1 MAYQSFIVGHAN
13 YTAAATT
20 SDHPLWTAPYP
31 CVLKGVVLNVIT
43 DFSGG
48 SVASCTLMVGKGG
61 AENNMLAAT
70 NVFTGASNGYANATL
85 GTGATA
91 LQVFFNTGDVLD
103 TRCTTTTDDCV
114 NLTAGAAQILVDIEA
129 VPPAQAA

>member
-1 MAYQSFIVGHAN
+1 MAYLSVIKTHAD

-20 SDHPLWTAPYP
+20 SDSPLWTAPYD
-31 CVLKGVVLNVIT
+31 CVISGVILNLVT

-48 SVASCTLMVGKGG
+48 SVSACTLSVGKNG
-61 AENNMLAAT
+61 AETGLLAAT

-91 LQVFFNTGDVLD
+91 LCVFFKKGDVLD
-103 TRCTTTTDDCV
+103 TRVTTTTDNAV
-114 NLTAGAAQILVDIEA
+114 NLDAGAAQILFNVEP
-129 VPPAQAA
+129 VQPAQA

>member
-1 MAYQSFIVGHAN
+1 MAYHSFNVGHAN

-20 SDHPLWTAPYP
+20 SDSPLWTAPYP
-31 CVLKGVVLNVIT
+31 CVLRGVVLNLVT

-48 SVASCTLMVGKGG
+48 SVSACTLSVGKSG
-61 AENNMLAAT
+61 AETNLLAAT
-70 NVFTGASNGYANATL
+70 NVFTGASNGFANATL

-103 TRCTTTTDDCV
+103 TRVTTTNDNAV
-114 NLTAGAAQILVDIEA
+114 NLTAGAAQIMVDI
-129 VPPAQAA
+129 VPVTPAQL

>member
-31 CVLKGVVLNVIT
+31 CVLKGVVLNVIA
-43 DFSGG
+43 DFAGG
-48 SVASCTLMVGKGG
+48 SVATCTLMVGKNG
-61 AENNMLAAT
+61 AETGLLAAT
-70 NVFTGASNGYANATL
+70 NVFTGASNGYANAVL
-85 GTGATA
+85 GTGTTN

-103 TRCTTTTDDCV
+103 TRCTTTTDNCV

-129 VPPAQAA
+129 VPPAQSA